1 MDVRRSGNGGCGAEG
16 RRAVSRIAISRDAA
30 TALLYHLKE
39 YGHAAGTPCG
49 RARQE
54 IERELRLTDWA
65 PPSIADM
72 DRAGVPESER
82 PPRIRRIG
90 R

>member
-1 MDVRRSGNGGCGAEG
+1 M
-16 RRAVSRIAISRDAA
+16 SRIAISRDAA

-39 YGHAAGTPCG
+39 YGHAVDTPCG

-54 IERELRLTDWA
+54 IERELRLTDWSA
-65 PPSIADM
+65 TPSIADM
-72 DRAGVPESER
+72 DRDGVPESER
-82 PPRIRRIG
+82 PARMRRSG